1 MSVQHNTTPIPD
13 PTQLTTEALTRE
25 IAALKEL
32 VFLKIDDQR
41 EIQEEKFHSIQ
52 VQFKERD
59 TRAEQTAKDNKSAI
73 DAAFNA
79 AKEAVAKSEGT
90 TVKQI
95 DQLNATIQAES
106 KSFDGKINDVKER
119 LTRGEGNTTGATES
133 KQHSTQ
139 QSNWLIGLVVAIVL
153 AVASLLWRTSGSS
166 AAAAQPQIVYVPVPA
181 GQTAPTPAL
190 VPAPAK

>member
-1 MSVQHNTTPIPD
+1 MPQNKPLHDEMPVGPASRTPIPD
-13 PTQLTTEALTRE
+13 PTALTTENLNRE

-32 VFLKIDDQR
+32 VFLKINLLDSVNT
-41 EIQEEKFHSIQ
+41 EKFHSIQ

-79 AKEAVAKSEGT
+79 AKEAVSKSEGT

-95 DQLNATIQAES
+95 DQ
-106 KSFDGKINDVKER
+106 FDGKINDVKDR
-119 LTRGEGNTTGATES
+119 LTRIEGASVGKGE
-133 KQHSTQ
+133 STQ
-139 QSNWLIGLVVAIVL
+139 QYNWAIGLTVAVVL
-153 AVASLLWRTSGSS
+153 AVIGFYMGSRSTPIAASSS
-166 AAAAQPQIVYVPVPA
+166 EPRVVYVPVPA
-181 GQTAPTPAL
+181 GQTAPMPAL